1 MRTHNRFGLA
11 ILVAMLVVSVGA
23 PALAQGRVSGVVKD
37 ESGKPIDGATIV
49 AKNPQAVPPDFTSN
63 SDDKG
68 RWSMMGL
75 QNGSWLFTASA
86 DGYVPV
92 EFRTTVTYLR
102 ANAPIE
108 FKLAKGSPSAL
119 SGVNAKDLQGE
130 LKAADELMA
139 ARQWSEAI
147 AAYKALLAKAPA
159 LSMLN
164 LQIAQAYRQMKDWD
178 NAIAAYQ
185 EVLKGDPTME
195 RVIIELGGTYMQ
207 KGDLA
212 KADELLTT
220 AGNNPNADRE
230 VYYNVGEVKFAN
242 GHTDE
247 AATWYQKAAD
257 KDPTWSK
264 PLFKLGL
271 VALNRGDK
279 AGTIALMEKV
289 IAADPDSPEAVQ
301 AKGLIEQLKK

>member
-1 MRTHNRFGLA
+1 MRTHNRLGLA
-11 ILVAMLVVSVGA
+11 ILIAVLVVSVGSSA
-23 PALAQGRVSGVVKD
+23 FAQGRVSGVVKD
-37 ESGKPIDGATIV
+37 EAGKPIDGATIV
-49 AKNPQAVPPDFTSN
+49 AKNAQAVPPEFTSR

-68 RWSMMGL
+68 RWSMIGL

-86 DGYVPV
+86 DGYAPV
-92 EFRTTVTYLR
+92 DFRTAVSYLR
-102 ANAPIE
+102 ANSPIE
-108 FKLAKGSPSAL
+108 FKLAKGTPGITPGA
-119 SGVNAKDLQGE
+119 NAKELQGE
-130 LKAADELMA
+130 LKAADALMA
-139 ARQWSEAI
+139 ASQWSEAI

-164 LQIAQAYRQMKDWD
+164 LQVAQAYRQMKDWD

-185 EVLKGDPTME
+185 EVLKTDPSME

-212 KADELLTT
+212 KADELLTA

-230 VYYNVGEVKFAN
+230 VYYNVGEVKFAS
-242 GHTDE
+242 GFADE

-271 VALNRGDK
+271 VALNKGDK
-279 AGTIALMEKV
+279 AGTIAMMEKV
-289 IAADPDSPEAVQ
+289 IAADPDSPEAAQ
-301 AKGLIEQLKK
+301 AKGLIEQLKR